1 MERNPLSPSLLRPI
15 SRRDLLRASLVA
27 GLGATA
33 FAAGIIP
40 QKTGG
45 ASLLHTAAGEK
56 PTLPKEHGLPEDVLT
71 EEQLKALNITVNQTK
86 DVRLYIRKSA
96 IDELKIFQDI
106 KEGKIGGV
114 VISLIDNN
122 AISWNSI
129 DRLPPDA
136 RLMWQTIDL
145 HPVEWPE
152 ESWADMKRYLNEM
165 TVYLQ
170 DSINENRKNID
181 KINSGEKE
189 AEILKSIK
197 LYEDIVQ
204 DKEAGNSM
212 YFFTDGID
220 KHKSRLAYWNEQLAD
235 LKSGKLLQDEQKGLA
250 ENQDNL
256 KKNSVEVE
264 IVENK
269 SKRISYFANQGS
281 AVGQFINPAQFSKD
295 VLAEEF
301 DSKTRKRRS
310 DYIRTR
316 PDWMGKVYIY
326 ICVGGDLKPTL
337 DESFPVADQFENS
350 EDSKSAFGYHVWEK
364 SGEPHQGFT
373 IRHEIGHYVNNF
385 PQQAE
390 DEAAADDFG
399 IQTIEEATRRNAQ
412 GDNTGYYFIFSTKE
426 GVIYTKKYRKA
437 SKGLSILSA

>member
-1 MERNPLSPSLLRPI
+1 MERNPLPPSLLRPI
-15 SRRDLLRASLVA
+15 SRRDLLGASLVA

-40 QKTGG
+40 QETGG

-86 DVRLYIRKSA
+86 DVQLHIRKSA

-114 VISLIDNN
+114 VISLIDNDV
-122 AISWNSI
+122 ISWNSI
-129 DRLPPDA
+129 DQLPPDA
-136 RLMWQTIDL
+136 RLMWQTINL
-145 HPVEWPE
+145 HPAEWPE
-152 ESWADMKRYLNEM
+152 ERWADMKRYLNEM
-165 TVYLQ
+165 TMYLQ
-170 DSINENRKNID
+170 DSINGNRENID

-189 AEILKSIK
+189 AEIIKFIK
-197 LYEDIVQ
+197 LYEDIIQ
-204 DKEAGNSM
+204 EKEAGNSK
-212 YFFTDGID
+212 YFTDGID
-220 KHKSRLAYWNEQLAD
+220 DYKSDLVRWNKQLAD

-256 KKNSVEVE
+256 KKNSVEVK

-269 SKRISYFANQGS
+269 SERVSYFAARGDT
-281 AVGQFINPAQFSKD
+281 AIGQFINPAQFSD
-295 VLAEEF
+295 VLTEEF

-326 ICVGGDLKPTL
+326 VCVGGNSKPAL

-437 SKGLSILSA
+437 SEGLSILSA